1 LRDDIAGRLGLLVGL
16 VRNAP
21 EPEPAGG
28 DVVVTTTGV
37 GAGRGAARVV
47 ALPLVFGAGLDA
59 VAGASGVGAS
69 DCDRLVPDEVDVA
82 LEGDSSRVTWEL
94 DAPLVGASAIRGA
107 ASLRAPTGGLS
118 GVGADA
124 PKAGGESAAASIAE
138 HAATAIR
145 PRRSV
150 SRRDDVPVDIRPS
163 LSR

>member
-94 DAPLVGASAIRGA
+94 VGASAIRGA

-124 PKAGGESAAASIAE
+124 PKAGVESAAASIAE